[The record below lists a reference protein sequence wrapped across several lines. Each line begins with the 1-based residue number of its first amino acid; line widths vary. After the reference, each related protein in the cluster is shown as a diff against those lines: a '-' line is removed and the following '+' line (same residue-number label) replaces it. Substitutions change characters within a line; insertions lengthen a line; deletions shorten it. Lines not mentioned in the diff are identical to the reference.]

1 MKTIREIREA
11 ALNEAKEM
19 PQKVAMAILQIIADR
34 KSYEGALTL
43 SNNDRAKVKE
53 ISGEKKLT
61 RDVPNPTT
69 PDSAELDLGLLIA
82 IALNQSTMKQGWS
95 GGGDWLDPINKPG
108 KPKFKNAAGKKTF
121 GQLAKSAGVKL

>member
-1 MKTIREIREA
+1 MKTLKTII
-11 ALNEAKEM
+11 NEAKEM
-19 PQKVAMAILQIIADR
+19 PQKVAMAILQVKKDE
-34 KSYEGALTL
+34 KSYEGALTM
-43 SNNDRAKVKE
+43 NNAGRDKVKE

-61 RDVPNPTT
+61 KDVPGPTT
-69 PDSAELDLGLLIA
+69 PNSAELDLGLLIA

-95 GGGDWLDPINKPG
+95 GGGDWLDPINQPG

>member
-1 MKTIREIREA
+1 MKSLKTII
-11 ALNEAKEM
+11 NEAKEM
-19 PQKVAMAILQIIADR
+19 PQKVAMAILQVKKDE
-34 KSYEGALTL
+34 KSYEGALTM
-43 SNNDRAKVKE
+43 NNAGRDKVKE

-61 RDVPNPTT
+61 KDVPGPTT
-69 PDSAELDLGLLIA
+69 PNSAELDLGLLIA

-95 GGGDWLDPINKPG
+95 GGGDWLDPINQPG